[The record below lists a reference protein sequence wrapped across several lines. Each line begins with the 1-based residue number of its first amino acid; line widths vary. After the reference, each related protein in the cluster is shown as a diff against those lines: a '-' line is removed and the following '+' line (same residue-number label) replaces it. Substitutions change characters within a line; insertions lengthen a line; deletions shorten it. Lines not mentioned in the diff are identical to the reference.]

1 MYDDVA
7 ELLREIAAGE
17 DTYLEFKEVRFQGD
31 KVRFASEEGKAAS
44 AIADVLEYVLVS
56 PYAAIRSTKSD
67 MGRLDQPRYSPVA
80 LQESIVNALV
90 HRDYELTGSQ
100 VIVYVFPDRIEVRN
114 PGGLHNTLTP
124 ENLYAG
130 CQPIRRNQHMAG
142 FLRDFKSSRTGHA
155 YMEMRGE
162 GFLTVLRE
170 SRRLSG
176 RWPELK
182 VVGQSVSLTLFGAS
196 DERSDA

>member
-1 MYDDVA
+1 M
-7 ELLREIAAGE
+7 
-17 DTYLEFKEVRFQGD
+17 
-31 KVRFASEEGKAAS
+31 
-44 AIADVLEYVLVS
+44 
-56 PYAAIRSTKSD
+56 
-67 MGRLDQPRYSPVA
+67 
-80 LQESIVNALV
+80 QESIVNAIV

-100 VIVYVFPDRIEVRN
+100 IIVYVFPDRIEVRN

-124 ENLYAG
+124 KNLYAG
-130 CQPIRRNQHMAG
+130 CQRIRRNQHIAG
-142 FLRDFKSSRTGHA
+142 FLRDFKSPRTGRA

-182 VVGQSVSLTLFGAS
+182 VVGQSVRLTLFGAS
-196 DERSDA
+196 DAPPQE